1 MLCFCR
7 LCAVPLCPVKSRLLR
22 SACGQT
28 WWSRSRCTVAK
39 PTITPASRGQ
49 TAPAPGTAASHHPK
63 RSSWMPRTPKHMR
76 LHATEPDGDKCTQF
90 QWNKVIFFFF
100 IIKKKKKA
108 KLMWQKWPAGLKTTL
123 CHSLCLERLRG
134 CSQTQQLCKNNKTA
148 SWDIDW
154 SSDVTSS
161 WGWRQED
168 KNSQWDRA
176 LPAPSKQFLTALIST
191 NQFPVFRQPL
201 VIHHLPAFITSS
213 SSFLYSKAKFQVA
226 FIIIFFHFILFKTI
240 VSLSLRALLIHSFLI
255 VSAGNFFS
263 RPHDDTL
270 SLKRSWIILHG
281 RWSSL
286 VSLGGDFRDRHWPHW
301 TSLCCVKMSALNL
314 NTTSPLPQ
322 RPIRNISNFSHFLLL
337 SSSSRPPLFF
347 VM

>member
-1 MLCFCR
+1 
-7 LCAVPLCPVKSRLLR
+7 
-22 SACGQT
+22 
-28 WWSRSRCTVAK
+28 
-39 PTITPASRGQ
+39 
-49 TAPAPGTAASHHPK
+49 
-63 RSSWMPRTPKHMR
+63 
-76 LHATEPDGDKCTQF
+76 
-90 QWNKVIFFFF
+90 
-100 IIKKKKKA
+100 
-108 KLMWQKWPAGLKTTL
+108 MWQKWPAGLKTTL

-286 VSLGGDFRDRHWPHW
+286 VSLGGDFRDRRWPHW